1 MSLQVEK
8 RFYVPAP
15 VARVWPLFA
24 DGRERAKWEAL
35 EYEIEPRVGA
45 RVYWR
50 LPGHECEGRVEEVVP
65 ERLLRHT
72 ENNGPHAQT
81 QVTVRLEPDGEGT
94 RVEVI
99 HAGPGHGEGEAGEA
113 LVEQVTHGWGQA
125 IADLLFY
132 VETGVPAQRFVCTT
146 QHPGMLTRESPAG
159 LVVGPV
165 DDEGFAA
172 RAGLRSGDRVL
183 ALDGTPVFTIPE
195 LWVLMRQ
202 HRPGDKLSVEYVRDG
217 ERLAGAGVL

>member
-1 MSLQVEK
+1 M
-8 RFYVPAP
+8 
-15 VARVWPLFA
+15 
-24 DGRERAKWEAL
+24 
-35 EYEIEPRVGA
+35 GA

-50 LPGHECEGRVEEVVP
+50 LPGLECEGRVEEVVP

-99 HAGPGHGEGEAGEA
+99 HTVHGEGEAGEA
-113 LVEQVTHGWGQA
+113 MVELVTHGWGQA

-146 QHPGMLTRESPAG
+146 QHPGMLTRETPAG

-172 RAGLRSGDRVL
+172 LAGLRAGDRVL

-202 HRPGDKLSVEYVRDG
+202 HRRGDKLSVEYLRDG
-217 ERLAGAGVL
+217 ERLAGTGVL